1 MRKGFWR
8 IAAAFCA
15 VLAAV
20 TAVSVA
26 TPSIAVASETKGGE
40 VLVSVSQDSVLK
52 YCSVAVG
59 QRLNGSVR
67 FSLPGAPSQEI
78 AQAAQ
83 NPENYTLT
91 ISSDDAENIS
101 LSNTYGQW
109 EYTLSPVSVGDGKLR
124 ITAEF
129 NYEGYKAEGYLEISL
144 AKSQNKI
151 KEIKYANNSDK
162 AKPVSSL
169 TLLYIEKCPV
179 CGKQHYG
186 SEKGKVLLAFERPDE
201 EPTAFDIYGNSS
213 YDDGSGLYTQLS
225 SDQITECSN
234 SADYQLQAP
243 VYINPHSSS
252 ASELRIGVSDYAQ
265 DIYQKKRLCDVVM
278 KEQGPA
284 FVEKNMSGKMAIGS
298 NAWIDSSDLID
309 VELNSTGQAC
319 RDSSRD
325 YQSQT
330 WKLSYSVIKGQDIVS
345 IEGDRVTA
353 IKVGTATI
361 EATDSFGGKHVGTID
376 VIPYPSVKPLIAF
389 LKESEISIESE
400 LAPDRT
406 GTDDYLLDANRYRDY
421 FGTVLTKEAVEL
433 LDKYPYSEYRFVS
446 SDPSI
451 VSIEMYAVSSS
462 TAGYFAHPNGY
473 GTAKIDVYLGDP
485 DNGGLLCD
493 TMTVHVVKPGEEPA
507 KTAVSIADSYSTSMD
522 KGTTQQLKAK
532 VSPDDKASQVVWS
545 SSNESVLTVDANG
558 LVTAVGDGDATITAT
573 VDGVSATTDAITV
586 TTPVVKVSGVK
597 LSASNLK
604 LAVGGEPSTLTAA
617 VEPDN
622 ATNKNLSWS
631 SSDPTVATVADGVVT
646 PVKAGVAT
654 ITVTTE
660 DGEHS
665 ATCKVTVIQPAT
677 GITLDKQKVVLVGAA
692 TEQLKAAVVP
702 AEANQTIVWK
712 SSNESVATVDQTG
725 KVAAVS
731 KGAATITVST
741 EDGTYSQDCAVT
753 VSNPATNLTVDQ
765 SVLGLKKGEEG
776 TVKVSLAGTLAG
788 EVDETNLALDDTGA
802 SKAFKVVDNGD
813 GSYTVTA
820 LKTGSG
826 SFVITAGSLSQTVS
840 VTVTNPA
847 QKVELNKTSLSFTVG
862 DASTKLSATVSPA
875 DADDTTVSWTSSDS
889 SIATVKDGVVTPLK
903 AGTATITATCGDKTA
918 TCAVIVAAKTIA
930 GVAGSNGT
938 DVSVSAENNVAAG
951 IAQNNSI
958 SLVVEEPT
966 DLTDAAN
973 ATISGLEQGTTKVA
987 DKLDIKLLKDGE
999 VIEDYEGMSFIVR
1012 VKMTAAMKALTN
1024 LKVLYVAEDG
1034 STQAMDTWTEGD
1046 YLCFRTSHFSTYVVT
1061 GEEAKGEPAQPAQP
1075 VTPSQPGQQTTT
1087 KVTKTSAKT
1096 TKGAL
1101 ANTGDQTLAV
1111 AFIMTVV
1118 GASLI
1123 AFALMRKRL
1132 EC

>member
-8 IAAAFCA
+8 IATGICVALTAATFGLTVAAPHADA
-15 VLAAV
+15 VML
-20 TAVSVA
+20 
-26 TPSIAVASETKGGE
+26 E
-40 VLVSVSQDSVLK
+40 SQDGSMGASFLPYDSSTGDVW
-52 YCSVAVG
+52 SEFDVAVG
-59 QRLNGSVR
+59 QTVKGRLSFFNKNHEWAHIDPSDIDITSSDEDIAKVSYESHSWVLTISPTKVGTTTITLKSKTDESLNGS
-67 FSLPGAPSQEI
+67 L
-78 AQAAQ
+78 
-83 NPENYTLT
+83 
-91 ISSDDAENIS
+91 
-101 LSNTYGQW
+101 
-109 EYTLSPVSVGDGKLR
+109 
-124 ITAEF
+124 
-129 NYEGYKAEGYLEISL
+129 
-144 AKSQNKI
+144 KI
-151 KEIKYANNSDK
+151 KSVAKVNPIKVSFVSYDQSGATTNTATLGYTDDCPQKCGNTHYALLEGRVDVRPVDESRAATYFVIKEDPSKDSKVQARVNSNYSSYGTSELSASLQLEALSKD
-162 AKPVSSL
+162 AK
-169 TLLYIEKCPV
+169 EA
-179 CGKQHYG
+179 
-186 SEKGKVLLAFERPDE
+186 KVLVGYCNGEVE
-201 EPTAFDIYGNSS
+201 T
-213 YDDGSGLYTQLS
+213 
-225 SDQITECSN
+225 
-234 SADYQLQAP
+234 
-243 VYINPHSSS
+243 
-252 ASELRIGVSDYAQ
+252 
-265 DIYQKKRLCDVVM
+265 KKLCDVVTENQEPGFNERGN
-278 KEQGPA
+278 KKQ
-284 FVEKNMSGKMAIGS
+284 KMLVG
-298 NAWIDSSDLID
+298 DSSYLTAILNVSPNEVLKACQRAHWGADFGAVTYSLESND
-309 VELNSTGQAC
+309 VVELIGGENSF
-319 RDSSRD
+319 
-325 YQSQT
+325 
-330 WKLSYSVIKGQDIVS
+330 K
-345 IEGDRVTA
+345 A
-353 IKVGTATI
+353 IK
-361 EATDSFGGKHVGTID
+361 
-376 VIPYPSVKPLIAF
+376 P
-389 LKESEISIESE
+389 
-400 LAPDRT
+400 
-406 GTDDYLLDANRYRDY
+406 
-421 FGTVLTKEAVEL
+421 GTVKAHARDGLGNDHPFEIEVVDPAEVSLSKA
-433 LDKYPYSEYRFVS
+433 KFVS
-446 SDPSI
+446 SDYTFPC
-451 VSIEMYAVSSS
+451 EVSSDS
-462 TAGYFAHPNGY
+462 ISKDWLWLECDRGFEYPKGVLSKSAEELMDSYAG
-473 GTAKIDVYLGDP
+473 AKYSFTSDNPDVLEVKGPMFSGGSYLGYLVPHSYGDATVSMYL
-485 DNGGLLCD
+485 GGRLCD

-788 EVDETNLALDDTGA
+788 EVDET
-802 SKAFKVVDNGD
+802 
-813 GSYTVTA
+813 
-820 LKTGSG
+820 
-826 SFVITAGSLSQTVS
+826 
-840 VTVTNPA
+840 
-847 QKVELNKTSLSFTVG
+847 SLSFTVG

-973 ATISGLEQGTTKVA
+973 ATISGLEQGATKVA

-1061 GEEAKGEPAQPAQP
+1061 GEEANGEPIQPTQP
-1075 VTPSQPGQQTTT
+1075 VTPSQPSQQTTT
-1087 KVTKTSAKT
+1087 KVTKKSVKA

-1101 ANTGDQTLAV
+1101 ANTGDQALAV
-1111 AFIMTVV
+1111 AFIMAVA

-1132 EC
+1132 ER

>member
-265 DIYQKKRLCDVVM
+265 EIYQKKRLCDVVM

-558 LVTAVGDGDATITAT
+558 LVTAVGDGDATIAAT

-604 LAVGGEPSTLTAA
+604 LAVGGEPSTLIAA

-702 AEANQTIVWK
+702 VEANQTIVWK

-847 QKVELNKTSLSFTVG
+847 QKAELNKTSLSFTVG

-918 TCAVIVAAKTIA
+918 TCAVTVAAKTIA

-973 ATISGLEQGTTKVA
+973 ATISGLEQGATKVA

-1061 GEEAKGEPAQPAQP
+1061 GEEANGEPVQPTQP
-1075 VTPSQPGQQTTT
+1075 VTPSQPSQQTTT
-1087 KVTKTSAKT
+1087 KVTKKSVKA

-1101 ANTGDQTLAV
+1101 ANTGDQALAV
-1111 AFIMTVV
+1111 AFIATVAGV
-1118 GASLI
+1118 ALI
-1123 AFALMRKRL
+1123 ALALMRKRL
-1132 EC
+1132 ER

>member
-999 VIEDYEGMSFIVR
+999 VIEDYEGMSFIAR

>member
-1 MRKGFWR
+1 M
-8 IAAAFCA
+8 
-15 VLAAV
+15 
-20 TAVSVA
+20 
-26 TPSIAVASETKGGE
+26 
-40 VLVSVSQDSVLK
+40 K

-101 LSNTYGQW
+101 LSNIYGQW

-376 VIPYPSVKPLIAF
+376 VIPYPSVKPSIAF

-558 LVTAVGDGDATITAT
+558 LVTAVGDGTASITAT

-646 PVKAGVAT
+646 PVKAGAAT
-654 ITVTTE
+654 ITVITE

-889 SIATVKDGVVTPLK
+889 SVATVKDGAVTPLK
-903 AGTATITATCGDKTA
+903 AGTVTITATCGDKTA
-918 TCAVIVAAKTIA
+918 TCAVTVAAKTIA

-966 DLTDAAN
+966 NLTDAAN
-973 ATISGLEQGTTKVA
+973 ATISGLEQGATKVA
-987 DKLDIKLLKDGE
+987 EKLDIKLLKNGE
-999 VIEDYEGMSFIVR
+999 VIEDFDGMSFIVR

-1061 GEEAKGEPAQPAQP
+1061 GEEANGEPVQPTQP
-1075 VTPSQPGQQTTT
+1075 VTPSQPSQQTTT
-1087 KVTKTSAKT
+1087 KVTKKSVKA

-1101 ANTGDQTLAV
+1101 ANTGDQALAV
-1111 AFIMTVV
+1111 AFIATVAGV
-1118 GASLI
+1118 ALI
-1123 AFALMRKRL
+1123 AFALMRKRF
-1132 EC
+1132 ER

>member
-162 AKPVSSL
+162 VKPVSSL

-507 KTAVSIADSYSTSMD
+507 KTTVSIADGYSTSMD

-532 VSPDDKASQVVWS
+532 VSPDDKASKVVWS
-545 SSNESVLTVDANG
+545 SSNESVLTVDGNG
-558 LVTAVGDGDATITAT
+558 LVTAVGDGDATIMAT
-573 VDGVSATTDAITV
+573 VDGVSATTDTITV
-586 TTPVVKVSGVK
+586 TTPVVKVSGVS

-604 LAVGGEPSTLTAA
+604 LAVGGEPSTLTAT
-617 VEPDN
+617 VEPNN
-622 ATNKNLSWS
+622 ATNKNVSWS
-631 SSDPTVATVADGVVT
+631 SSDPEVATVADGVVT
-646 PVKAGVAT
+646 PVKAGAAT
-654 ITVTTE
+654 IAVTTE

-776 TVKVSLAGTLAG
+776 TVKVSLVGTLAG

-826 SFVITAGSLSQTVS
+826 SFVITAGSLSQIVS

-918 TCAVIVAAKTIA
+918 TCAVTVAAKTIA

-973 ATISGLEQGTTKVA
+973 ATISGLEQGATKVA

-1061 GEEAKGEPAQPAQP
+1061 GEEANGEPAQPAQP

-1087 KVTKTSAKT
+1087 KVTKKSAKT

-1101 ANTGDQTLAV
+1101 ANTGDQAPAA
-1111 AFIMTVV
+1111 AFIMAVV

-1132 EC
+1132 ER

>member
-8 IAAAFCA
+8 IATGICVALTAATFGLTVAAPHADA
-15 VLAAV
+15 VML
-20 TAVSVA
+20 
-26 TPSIAVASETKGGE
+26 E
-40 VLVSVSQDSVLK
+40 SQDGSMGASFLPYDSSTGDVW
-52 YCSVAVG
+52 SEFDVAVG
-59 QRLNGSVR
+59 QTVKGRLSFFNKNHEWAHIDPSDIDITSSDEDIAKVSYESHSWVLTISPTKVGTTTITLKSKTDESLNGS
-67 FSLPGAPSQEI
+67 L
-78 AQAAQ
+78 
-83 NPENYTLT
+83 
-91 ISSDDAENIS
+91 
-101 LSNTYGQW
+101 
-109 EYTLSPVSVGDGKLR
+109 
-124 ITAEF
+124 
-129 NYEGYKAEGYLEISL
+129 
-144 AKSQNKI
+144 KI
-151 KEIKYANNSDK
+151 KSVAKVNPIKVSFVSYDQSGATTNTATLGYTDDCPQKCGNTHYALLEGRVDVRPVDESRAATYFVIKEDPSKDSKVQARVNSNYSSYGTSELSASLQLEALSKD
-162 AKPVSSL
+162 AK
-169 TLLYIEKCPV
+169 EA
-179 CGKQHYG
+179 
-186 SEKGKVLLAFERPDE
+186 KVLV
-201 EPTAFDIYGNSS
+201 
-213 YDDGSGLYTQLS
+213 
-225 SDQITECSN
+225 
-234 SADYQLQAP
+234 DYCNGE
-243 VYINPHSSS
+243 V
-252 ASELRIGVSDYAQ
+252 ET
-265 DIYQKKRLCDVVM
+265 KKLCDVVTENQEPGFNERGNKKQKM
-278 KEQGPA
+278 LVGDSCYLTAILNVSPNEVLKACQRAHWGADFGAVTYSLESNDV
-284 FVEKNMSGKMAIGS
+284 VE
-298 NAWIDSSDLID
+298 LID
-309 VELNSTGQAC
+309 GENSF
-319 RDSSRD
+319 
-325 YQSQT
+325 
-330 WKLSYSVIKGQDIVS
+330 K
-345 IEGDRVTA
+345 A
-353 IKVGTATI
+353 IK
-361 EATDSFGGKHVGTID
+361 
-376 VIPYPSVKPLIAF
+376 P
-389 LKESEISIESE
+389 
-400 LAPDRT
+400 
-406 GTDDYLLDANRYRDY
+406 
-421 FGTVLTKEAVEL
+421 GTVKAHARDGLGNDHPFEIEVVDPAEVSLSKA
-433 LDKYPYSEYRFVS
+433 KFVS
-446 SDPSI
+446 SDYTFPC
-451 VSIEMYAVSSS
+451 EVSSDS
-462 TAGYFAHPNGY
+462 ISKDWLWLECDRGFEYPKGVLSKSAEELMDSYAGAKYSFTSDNPDVLEVKGPMFNG
-473 GTAKIDVYLGDP
+473 GSYLGYLVPHSYGDATVSMYL
-485 DNGGLLCD
+485 GGRLCD

-597 LSASNLK
+597 LSVSNLK

-731 KGAATITVST
+731 K
-741 EDGTYSQDCAVT
+741 
-753 VSNPATNLTVDQ
+753 
-765 SVLGLKKGEEG
+765 
-776 TVKVSLAGTLAG
+776 
-788 EVDETNLALDDTGA
+788 GA

>member
-1 MRKGFWR
+1 MRKGLWR
-8 IAAAFCA
+8 MATGICVALTAATFGLTVAAPHADA
-15 VLAAV
+15 VML
-20 TAVSVA
+20 
-26 TPSIAVASETKGGE
+26 E
-40 VLVSVSQDSVLK
+40 SQDGSMGTSFLPYDSSTGDVW
-52 YCSVAVG
+52 SEFDVAVG
-59 QRLNGSVR
+59 QTVKGRLSFFNKNHEWAHIDPSDIDITSSDEDIAKVSYESHSWVLTISPTKVGTTTITMKSKTDESLNGS
-67 FSLPGAPSQEI
+67 L
-78 AQAAQ
+78 
-83 NPENYTLT
+83 
-91 ISSDDAENIS
+91 
-101 LSNTYGQW
+101 
-109 EYTLSPVSVGDGKLR
+109 
-124 ITAEF
+124 
-129 NYEGYKAEGYLEISL
+129 
-144 AKSQNKI
+144 KI
-151 KEIKYANNSDK
+151 KSVAKVNPIKVSFVSYDQSGATTNTATLGYTDDCPQKCGNTHYALLEGRVDVRPVDESRAATYFVIKEDPSKDSKVQARVNSNYSSYGTSELSASLQLEALSKD
-162 AKPVSSL
+162 AK
-169 TLLYIEKCPV
+169 EA
-179 CGKQHYG
+179 
-186 SEKGKVLLAFERPDE
+186 KVLV
-201 EPTAFDIYGNSS
+201 
-213 YDDGSGLYTQLS
+213 
-225 SDQITECSN
+225 
-234 SADYQLQAP
+234 DYCNGE
-243 VYINPHSSS
+243 V
-252 ASELRIGVSDYAQ
+252 ET
-265 DIYQKKRLCDVVM
+265 KKLCDVVTENQEPGFNERGNKKQKM
-278 KEQGPA
+278 LVGDSYYLTAILNVSPNEVLKACQRAHWGADFGAVTYSLESNDV
-284 FVEKNMSGKMAIGS
+284 VE
-298 NAWIDSSDLID
+298 LID
-309 VELNSTGQAC
+309 GENSF
-319 RDSSRD
+319 
-325 YQSQT
+325 
-330 WKLSYSVIKGQDIVS
+330 K
-345 IEGDRVTA
+345 A
-353 IKVGTATI
+353 IK
-361 EATDSFGGKHVGTID
+361 
-376 VIPYPSVKPLIAF
+376 P
-389 LKESEISIESE
+389 
-400 LAPDRT
+400 
-406 GTDDYLLDANRYRDY
+406 
-421 FGTVLTKEAVEL
+421 GTVKAHARDGLGNDHPFEIEVVDPAEVSLSKA
-433 LDKYPYSEYRFVS
+433 KFVS
-446 SDPSI
+446 SDYTFPC
-451 VSIEMYAVSSS
+451 EVSSDS
-462 TAGYFAHPNGY
+462 ISKDWLWLECDRGFEYPKGVLSKSAEELMDSYAGAKYSFTSDNPDVLEVKGPMFNG
-473 GTAKIDVYLGDP
+473 GSYLGYLVPHSYGDATVSMYL
-485 DNGGLLCD
+485 GGRLCD
-493 TMTVHVVKPGEEPA
+493 TMTVHIVKPGEEPA
-507 KTAVSIADSYSTSMD
+507 KTTVSIADGYSTSMD

-903 AGTATITATCGDKTA
+903 AGTATIAATCGDKTA

-973 ATISGLEQGTTKVA
+973 ATISGLEQGATKVA

-1061 GEEAKGEPAQPAQP
+1061 GEEANGEPIQPTQP
-1075 VTPSQPGQQTTT
+1075 VTPSQPSQQTTT
-1087 KVTKTSAKT
+1087 KVTKKSVKA

-1101 ANTGDQTLAV
+1101 ANTGDQALAV
-1111 AFIMTVV
+1111 AFIMAVA

-1132 EC
+1132 ER

>member
-507 KTAVSIADSYSTSMD
+507 KTTVSIADGYSTSMD

-532 VSPDDKASQVVWS
+532 VSPDDKASKVVWS

-558 LVTAVGDGDATITAT
+558 LVTAVGDGTASITAT

-597 LSASNLK
+597 LSASSLK

-631 SSDPTVATVADGVVT
+631 SSDPAVATVADGVVT
-646 PVKAGVAT
+646 PVKAGAAT
-654 ITVTTE
+654 IAVATE

-918 TCAVIVAAKTIA
+918 TCAVTVAAKTIA
-930 GVAGSNGT
+930 GVAGSNGM

-973 ATISGLEQGTTKVA
+973 ATISGLEQGATKVA

-1061 GEEAKGEPAQPAQP
+1061 GEEANGEPVQPTQP
-1075 VTPSQPGQQTTT
+1075 VTPSQPSQQTTT
-1087 KVTKTSAKT
+1087 KVTKKSVKA

-1101 ANTGDQTLAV
+1101 ANTGDQALAV
-1111 AFIMTVV
+1111 AFIMAVA

-1132 EC
+1132 ER

>member
-8 IAAAFCA
+8 IAAAFCG

-20 TAVSVA
+20 TAVSIA
-26 TPSIAVASETKGGE
+26 MPSIAVASETKGGE

-101 LSNTYGQW
+101 LSNIYGQW
-109 EYTLSPVSVGDGKLR
+109 EYTLSPVSVGDGALR

-186 SEKGKVLLAFERPDE
+186 SEKGKVLLAFERPNE

-243 VYINPHSSS
+243 VYINPYSSS

-284 FVEKNMSGKMAIGS
+284 FVDKNMNGKMAIGS
-298 NAWIDSSDLID
+298 NAWIRSDDLLD

-319 RDSSRD
+319 RKSSRD

-330 WKLSYSVIKGQDIVS
+330 WQLSYSVIKGQDVVS
-345 IEGDRVTA
+345 IEGDWVTA

-361 EATDSFGGKHVGTID
+361 EVTDSFGGKHVGTID
-376 VIPYPSVKPLIAF
+376 VIPYPSVKPSIAF

-400 LAPDRT
+400 LAPDRA
-406 GTDDYLLDANRYRDY
+406 GTDDYLLDPTRSRDY
-421 FGTVLTKEAVEL
+421 FGTVMTEEAVDL
-433 LDKYPYSEYRFVS
+433 LDEYPYSKYRFVS

-493 TMTVHVVKPGEEPA
+493 TMTVHVVKPGEKPA

-573 VDGVSATTDAITV
+573 VDGVSATTDTITV

-622 ATNKNLSWS
+622 ATSKNLSWS

-646 PVKAGVAT
+646 PVKAGAAT

-725 KVAAVS
+725 KVASVS

-765 SVLGLKKGEEG
+765 TALNLKKGEEG

-918 TCAVIVAAKTIA
+918 TCAVTVAAKTIA

-973 ATISGLEQGTTKVA
+973 ATISGLEQGATKVA

-1061 GEEAKGEPAQPAQP
+1061 GEEANGEPVQPTQP
-1075 VTPSQPGQQTTT
+1075 VTPSQPSQQTTT
-1087 KVTKTSAKT
+1087 KVTKKSVKA

-1101 ANTGDQTLAV
+1101 ANTGDQALAV
-1111 AFIMTVV
+1111 AFIATVAGV
-1118 GASLI
+1118 ALI
-1123 AFALMRKRL
+1123 AFALMRKRF
-1132 EC
+1132 ER

>member
-8 IAAAFCA
+8 ITAAFCA

-52 YCSVAVG
+52 QCSVAVG

-507 KTAVSIADSYSTSMD
+507 KTTVSIADGYSTSMD

-532 VSPDDKASQVVWS
+532 VSPDDKASKVVWS
-545 SSNESVLTVDANG
+545 SSNESVLTVDGNG
-558 LVTAVGDGDATITAT
+558 LVTAVGDGDATIMAT
-573 VDGVSATTDAITV
+573 VDGVSATTDTITV
-586 TTPVVKVSGVK
+586 TTPVVKVSGVS

>member
-1 MRKGFWR
+1 M
-8 IAAAFCA
+8 
-15 VLAAV
+15 
-20 TAVSVA
+20 
-26 TPSIAVASETKGGE
+26 
-40 VLVSVSQDSVLK
+40 K

-101 LSNTYGQW
+101 LSNIYGQW

-162 AKPVSSL
+162 AKPASSL

-376 VIPYPSVKPLIAF
+376 VIPYPSVKPSIAF

-558 LVTAVGDGDATITAT
+558 LVTAVGDGTASITAT

-646 PVKAGVAT
+646 PVKAGAAM
-654 ITVTTE
+654 ITVITE

-847 QKVELNKTSLSFTVG
+847 QKVELNKTSLSFTVV

-889 SIATVKDGVVTPLK
+889 SVATVKDGVVTPLK
-903 AGTATITATCGDKTA
+903 AGTVTITATCGDKTA
-918 TCAVIVAAKTIA
+918 TCAVTVAAKTIA

-966 DLTDAAN
+966 NLTDAAN
-973 ATISGLEQGTTKVA
+973 ATISGLEQGATKVA
-987 DKLDIKLLKDGE
+987 EKLDIKLLKNGE
-999 VIEDYEGMSFIVR
+999 VIEDFDGMSSIVR
-1012 VKMTAAMKALTN
+1012 VKMTAAMKVLTN

-1061 GEEAKGEPAQPAQP
+1061 GEEANGEPVQPTQP
-1075 VTPSQPGQQTTT
+1075 VTPSQPSQQTTT
-1087 KVTKTSAKT
+1087 KVTKKSVKA

-1101 ANTGDQTLAV
+1101 ANTGDQALAV
-1111 AFIMTVV
+1111 AFIATVAGV
-1118 GASLI
+1118 ALI
-1123 AFALMRKRL
+1123 AFALMRKRF
-1132 EC
+1132 ER

>member
-8 IAAAFCA
+8 IAAAFCG

-20 TAVSVA
+20 TAVSIA

-101 LSNTYGQW
+101 LSNIYGQW
-109 EYTLSPVSVGDGKLR
+109 EYTLSPVSVGDGTLR

-169 TLLYIEKCPV
+169 ALLYIEKCPV

-186 SEKGKVLLAFERPDE
+186 SEKGKVLLAFERPNE

-243 VYINPHSSS
+243 VYINPYSSS

-284 FVEKNMSGKMAIGS
+284 FVDKNMNGKMAIGS
-298 NAWIDSSDLID
+298 NAWIRSDDLLD

-319 RDSSRD
+319 RNSSRD

-330 WKLSYSVIKGQDIVS
+330 WQLSYSVIKGQDVVS
-345 IEGDRVTA
+345 IEGDWVTA

-361 EATDSFGGKHVGTID
+361 EVTDSFGGKHVGTID
-376 VIPYPSVKPLIAF
+376 VIPYPSVKPSIAF

-400 LAPDRT
+400 LAPDRA
-406 GTDDYLLDANRYRDY
+406 GTDDYLLDPTRNRDY
-421 FGTVLTKEAVEL
+421 FGTVMTEEAVDL
-433 LDKYPYSEYRFVS
+433 LDEYPYSEYRFVS

-573 VDGVSATTDAITV
+573 VDGVSATTDTITV
-586 TTPVVKVSGVK
+586 TTPVVKVSGVS

-646 PVKAGVAT
+646 PVKAGAAT

-840 VTVTNPA
+840 VTVTNPV
-847 QKVELNKTSLSFTVG
+847 QKVELDKTSLSFTVG

-918 TCAVIVAAKTIA
+918 TCAVTVAAKTIA

-973 ATISGLEQGTTKVA
+973 ATISGLEQGATKVA
-987 DKLDIKLLKDGE
+987 EKLDIKLLKDGE

-1061 GEEAKGEPAQPAQP
+1061 GEEANGEPVQPTQP
-1075 VTPSQPGQQTTT
+1075 VTPSQPSQQTTT
-1087 KVTKTSAKT
+1087 KVTKKSVKA

-1101 ANTGDQTLAV
+1101 ANTGDQALAI
-1111 AFIMTVV
+1111 AFIATVAGV
-1118 GASLI
+1118 ALI
-1123 AFALMRKRL
+1123 AFALMRKRF
-1132 EC
+1132 ER

>member
-101 LSNTYGQW
+101 LSNIYGQW

-162 AKPVSSL
+162 AKPASSL

-376 VIPYPSVKPLIAF
+376 VIPYPSVKPSIAF

-558 LVTAVGDGDATITAT
+558 LVTAVGDGTASITAT

-646 PVKAGVAT
+646 PVKAGAAM
-654 ITVTTE
+654 ITVITE

-847 QKVELNKTSLSFTVG
+847 QKVELNKTSLSFTVV

-889 SIATVKDGVVTPLK
+889 SVATVKDGVVTPLK
-903 AGTATITATCGDKTA
+903 AGTVTITATCGDKTA
-918 TCAVIVAAKTIA
+918 TCAVTVAAKTIA

-966 DLTDAAN
+966 NLTDAAN
-973 ATISGLEQGTTKVA
+973 ATISGLEQGATKVA
-987 DKLDIKLLKDGE
+987 EKLDIKLLKNGE
-999 VIEDYEGMSFIVR
+999 VIEDFDGMSFIVR
-1012 VKMTAAMKALTN
+1012 VKMTAAMKVLTN

-1061 GEEAKGEPAQPAQP
+1061 GEEANGEPVQPTQP
-1075 VTPSQPGQQTTT
+1075 VTPSQPSQQTTT
-1087 KVTKTSAKT
+1087 KVTKKSVKA

-1101 ANTGDQTLAV
+1101 ANTGDQALAV
-1111 AFIMTVV
+1111 AFIATVAGV
-1118 GASLI
+1118 ALI
-1123 AFALMRKRL
+1123 AFALMRKRF
-1132 EC
+1132 ER

>member
-1 MRKGFWR
+1 M
-8 IAAAFCA
+8 
-15 VLAAV
+15 
-20 TAVSVA
+20 
-26 TPSIAVASETKGGE
+26 
-40 VLVSVSQDSVLK
+40 K

-101 LSNTYGQW
+101 LSNIYGQW

-376 VIPYPSVKPLIAF
+376 VIPYPSVKPSIAF

-558 LVTAVGDGDATITAT
+558 LVTAVGDGTASITAT

-646 PVKAGVAT
+646 PVKAGAAT
-654 ITVTTE
+654 ITVITE

-889 SIATVKDGVVTPLK
+889 SVATVKDGVVTPLK
-903 AGTATITATCGDKTA
+903 AGTVTITATCGDKTA
-918 TCAVIVAAKTIA
+918 TCAVTVAAKTIA

-966 DLTDAAN
+966 NLTDAAN
-973 ATISGLEQGTTKVA
+973 ATISGLEQGATKVA
-987 DKLDIKLLKDGE
+987 EKLDIKLLKNGE
-999 VIEDYEGMSFIVR
+999 VIEDFDGMSFIVR
-1012 VKMTAAMKALTN
+1012 VKMTAAMKVLTN

-1061 GEEAKGEPAQPAQP
+1061 GEEANGEPVQPTQP
-1075 VTPSQPGQQTTT
+1075 VTPSQPSQQTTT
-1087 KVTKTSAKT
+1087 KVTKKSVKA

-1101 ANTGDQTLAV
+1101 ANTGDQALAV
-1111 AFIMTVV
+1111 AFIATVAGV
-1118 GASLI
+1118 ALI
-1123 AFALMRKRL
+1123 AFALMRKRF
-1132 EC
+1132 ER